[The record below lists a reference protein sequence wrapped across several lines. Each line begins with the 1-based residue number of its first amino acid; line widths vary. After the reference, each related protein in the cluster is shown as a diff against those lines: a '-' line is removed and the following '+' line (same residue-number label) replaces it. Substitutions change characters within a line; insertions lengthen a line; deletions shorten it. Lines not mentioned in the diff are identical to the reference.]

1 MAIVRIPPPLRTE
14 TAGAA
19 VVEAS
24 GGNVRDIL
32 VDLASRFPSLGSR
45 VLENGNVARFVNVY
59 VGGEDVR
66 TLDGLETPVPEGET
80 VILLPAVAGACIS
93 PTDTRPSL
101 LDTVGCTPLIELPRL
116 AGEAGLPETVRLY
129 AKLEGQNPTGSIKD
143 RVARAMVEEAEAA
156 GILEPGRDPARAD
169 VGEHGDPSRWSRS

>member
-1 MAIVRIPPPLRTE
+1 MATVRIPPPLRTE

-45 VLENGNVARFVNVY
+45 VIEDGNVARFVNVY

-66 TLDGLETPVPEGET
+66 TLDGLDTLVPEGET
-80 VILLPAVAGACIS
+80 IILLPAVAG
-93 PTDTRPSL
+93 
-101 LDTVGCTPLIELPRL
+101 
-116 AGEAGLPETVRLY
+116 GLR
-129 AKLEGQNPTGSIKD
+129 
-143 RVARAMVEEAEAA
+143 
-156 GILEPGRDPARAD
+156 
-169 VGEHGDPSRWSRS
+169 